1 MMMPKIKTLAYL
13 VLILLVGLTSCDTK
27 DPEKEAMREQL
38 RNLEEKNQED
48 SLYIADLTSEMDV
61 IYDKLDSMQEKERE
75 IKALAA
81 DLRGGNINASEGG
94 MSISETM
101 KDIQAQLEQSRNQIR
116 DLEARLASEG
126 KDKQKYIALVQQ
138 LRKVVEQKDANIVT
152 LQEDIGR
159 LQDEVKGLKLDYAVK
174 QVEADS
180 LQDVSNLQDEALN
193 TAFYVIG
200 SEKELKGLNLLVSKK
215 KGLEGNRDQSKY
227 ISIDIREQK
236 IITIGNVKNLKKV
249 KLVPARPE
257 SSYRLYE
264 DGDQAKLEIKDIDAF
279 WQDKYL
285 AIVSKMK

>member
-1 MMMPKIKTLAYL
+1 MMPKIKTLIYL
-13 VLILLVGLTSCDTK
+13 VLILLVGLSSCNTK

-38 RNLEEKNQED
+38 KALEEKNQED

-75 IKALAA
+75 IRALAA

-101 KDIQAQLEQSRNQIR
+101 RDIQAQLEESRTQISN
-116 DLEARLASEG
+116 LEARLASEG

-138 LRKVVEQKDANIVT
+138 LRKVVEQKDSNITT

-159 LQDEVKGLKLDYAVK
+159 LEEEVQGLKLDYAVK

-193 TAFYVIG
+193 TAYYVIG

-215 KGLEGNRDQSKY
+215 KGLQGNRDQSKY
-227 ISIDIREQK
+227 ISIDIREQRT
-236 IITIGNVKNLKKV
+236 ITIGAVKNLKKV
-249 KLVPARPE
+249 RIVPARSE

-264 DGDQAKLEIKDIDAF
+264 EGGKAQLEIKDINTF

-285 AIVSKMK
+285 AIVAKMK